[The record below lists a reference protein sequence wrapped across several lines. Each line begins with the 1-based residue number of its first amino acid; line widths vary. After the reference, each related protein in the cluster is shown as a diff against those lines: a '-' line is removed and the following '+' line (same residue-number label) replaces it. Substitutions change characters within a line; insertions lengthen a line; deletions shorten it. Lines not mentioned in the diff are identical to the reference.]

1 MTQILKVK
9 SGSPFEEKAS
19 YSRLVA
25 VDNWVYVSNTAG
37 RNPQSRL
44 IPEDIR
50 EQTLQVFANIERA
63 LAAADASLADVVM
76 SRVFIQNPEDSAVVL
91 AVLGE
96 KYRGINPATTI
107 TSPPLGAAEYKV
119 EIEVTAYRGAGSA
132 AVQEK
137 VVG

>member
-1 MTQILKVK
+1 MTQILKMK

-25 VDNWVYVSNTAG
+25 VDNWIYVSNTAG

>member
-25 VDNWVYVSNTAG
+25 VDNWIYVSNTAG